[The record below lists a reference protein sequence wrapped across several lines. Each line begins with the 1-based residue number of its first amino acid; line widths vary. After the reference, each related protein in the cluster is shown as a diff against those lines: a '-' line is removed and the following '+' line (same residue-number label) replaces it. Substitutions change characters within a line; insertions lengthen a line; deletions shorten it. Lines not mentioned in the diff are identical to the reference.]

1 MIKAI
6 FIDFYGTVVYEDG
19 ENVSKISK
27 MIYETG
33 KAQSVSQVD
42 SYWWNRFRTLFENSY
57 GENFKTQR
65 ELETKSLIDTIEHFC
80 SSVDGVNLSNE
91 MFEYWIKPPIF
102 EESKQFFQDCP
113 VPIYIVSNID
123 RADILEA
130 IAFHGLNPQA
140 VFTSEDAKSYKPRNE
155 LFELALKKTGLSA
168 DEVLHIGDSLSSDIK
183 GAQNVGIASCWYNPN
198 GKKSES
204 ITPDYMIGNLWDIE
218 EIIEG

>member
-19 ENVSKISK
+19 EIVSKISK

-33 KAQSVSQVD
+33 NAQSASQVD
-42 SYWWNRFRTLFENSY
+42 SYWWNSFRTLFENSY

-65 ELETKSLIDTIEHFC
+65 ELETKSLVDTIEHFG
-80 SSVDGVNLSNE
+80 SSVDGNILSNE
-91 MFEYWIKPPIF
+91 MFDYWRRPPIF

-130 IAFHGLNPQA
+130 IDFHGLNPQEI
-140 VFTSEDAKSYKPRNE
+140 FTSEDAKSYKPRKE
-155 LFELALKKTGLSA
+155 LFELALEKTGLSA

-183 GAQNVGIASCWYNPN
+183 GANSVGINAIWINRT
-198 GKKSES
+198 GKD
-204 ITPDYMIGNLWDIE
+204 IPDKVTVVSNLLE
-218 EIIEG
+218 VLSYL

>member
-19 ENVSKISK
+19 EIVSKISK

-33 KAQSVSQVD
+33 NAQSASQVD
-42 SYWWNRFRTLFENSY
+42 SYWWNSFRTLFENSY

-65 ELETKSLIDTIEHFC
+65 ELETKSLVDTIEHFG
-80 SSVDGVNLSNE
+80 SSVDGNILSNE
-91 MFEYWIKPPIF
+91 MFDYWRRPPIF

-130 IAFHGLNPQA
+130 IDFHGLNPQA
-140 VFTSEDAKSYKPRNE
+140 VFTSEDANSYKPRKE
-155 LFELALKKTGLSA
+155 LFEIALKKTGLSA
-168 DEVLHIGDSLSSDIK
+168 GEVLHIGDSLSSDIK
-183 GAQNVGIASCWYNPN
+183 GANSVGINAIWINRT
-198 GKKSES
+198 GKD
-204 ITPDYMIGNLWDIE
+204 IPDKVTVVSNLLE
-218 EIIEG
+218 VLSYL

>member
-19 ENVSKISK
+19 EIVSKISQ

-33 KAQSVSQVD
+33 NAQSASQVD
-42 SYWWNRFRTLFENSY
+42 SYWWNSFRTLFENSY

-65 ELETKSLIDTIEHFC
+65 ELETKSLIDTIEHFG
-80 SSVDGVNLSNE
+80 SSVDGNILSNE
-91 MFEYWIKPPIF
+91 MFDYWRRPPIF

-123 RADILEA
+123 RTDILEA
-130 IAFHGLNPQA
+130 IDFHGLNPQA
-140 VFTSEDAKSYKPRNE
+140 VFTSEDAKSYKPRKE

-183 GAQNVGIASCWYNPN
+183 GANSVGINTIWINRT
-198 GKKSES
+198 GKD
-204 ITPDYMIGNLWDIE
+204 IPDKVTAVSNLLE
-218 EIIEG
+218 VLSYL